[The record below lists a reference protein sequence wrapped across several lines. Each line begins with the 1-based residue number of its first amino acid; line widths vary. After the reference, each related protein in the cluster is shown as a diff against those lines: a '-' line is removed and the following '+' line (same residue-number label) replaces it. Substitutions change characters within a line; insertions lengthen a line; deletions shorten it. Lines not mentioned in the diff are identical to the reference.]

1 MIRIV
6 KLTFREDTVDSFMEI
21 FNESKTKIRS
31 FSGCQRLELLHDID
45 NPNIFFT
52 YSYWDKPESLE
63 NYRASALFIG
73 VWAKT
78 KKLLDAKPEAWSVE
92 RKAVLD

>member
-6 KLTFREDTVDSFMEI
+6 KLTFREDAVDSFIEI

-31 FSGCQRLELLHDID
+31 FAGCQRLELLHDID

-52 YSYWDKPESLE
+52 YSYWDNSTSLE
-63 NYRASALFIG
+63 EYRTSELFES

-78 KKLLDAKPEAWSVE
+78 KILFDDKPEAWSVD
-92 RKAVLD
+92 RKEQLT